1 MAAHGSATSTPSRVV
16 RELETDRVMRE
27 FKTEAAAMSR
37 RSRGGY
43 NEGRQID
50 LDRISGARMRWS
62 RSGLSAVT
70 LTLGLAANSWA
81 GAPTD
86 QLRAY
91 TDQILKVL
99 ENPSLSLPE
108 KRAQVRKVAS
118 EAFDTTE
125 TAQRVLGLH
134 WRERTPAEQE
144 EFTKLF

>member
-1 MAAHGSATSTPSRVV
+1 MAAHGSSTSTPSRVV
-16 RELETDRVMRE
+16 RELEADRVMRE

-37 RSRGGY
+37 RSREGY

-50 LDRISGARMRWS
+50 LHEVSGARMRWYGS
-62 RSGLSAVT
+62 VLLTVT

-108 KRAQVRKVAS
+108 KRAQVRKVARDRKS
-118 EAFDTTE
+118 T
-125 TAQRVLGLH
+125 RLNSSHV
-134 WRERTPAEQE
+134 
-144 EFTKLF
+144 